1 MRKETKLYLQHGYK
15 WDIYI
20 KYYITISE
28 SDTENILKVNDKVID
43 NDLTVL
49 KRETKI
55 IKIFNKY
62 IYFNKVYG
70 GK

>member
-1 MRKETKLYLQHGYK
+1 MRKEIKLYLQHGYK

-20 KYYITISE
+20 KYYITYSNN
-28 SDTENILKVNDKVID
+28 DTENILKVNDKVIC
-43 NDLTVL
+43 NNLT
-49 KRETKI
+49 I
-55 IKIFNKY
+55 IKRVTKRIKFLKKY